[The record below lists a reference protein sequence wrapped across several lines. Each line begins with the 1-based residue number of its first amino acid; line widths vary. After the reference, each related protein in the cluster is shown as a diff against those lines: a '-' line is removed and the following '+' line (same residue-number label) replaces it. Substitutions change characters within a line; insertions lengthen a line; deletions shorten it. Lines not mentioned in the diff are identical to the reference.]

1 VRFSLHVVSFSSHD
15 GAQPRGEHVIHVR
28 YVRLRK
34 SPKVEERR
42 LYGLVN
48 QGNSKEIMM
57 E

>member
-1 VRFSLHVVSFSSHD
+1 MRFSLHVANFASYNE
-15 GAQPRGEHVIHVR
+15 ALTRGKHLIHVR
-28 YVRLRK
+28 YVRLKK